1 MGIGLDNPETGGDG
15 SSTGSWLWESGNDN
29 GVRTDPGP
37 ETTYWRGTEFS
48 RMGGYDL
55 ASNDGSEGHGTMGA
69 GFIVL
74 GNSVSTGSIRVDRTE
89 EGTNST
95 REVMTTLLEVLIGVK
110 VTENLVVMVD
120 DQSILREISRW
131 VGEGI
136 RTFLTLSVNP
146 DILRMVIGRLCMR
159 IE

>member
-1 MGIGLDNPETGGDG
+1 VTEEVREV
-15 SSTGSWLWESGNDN
+15 WLWESGNDK

-37 ETTYWRGTEFS
+37 ETAYWRGTEFS

-55 ASNDGSEGHGTMGA
+55 TANDGSEGHGSMGP

-95 REVMTTLLEVLIGVK
+95 RETMEILLEVLSGVN
-110 VTENLVVMVD
+110 VTENLVVIVD
-120 DQSILREISRW
+120 
-131 VGEGI
+131 
-136 RTFLTLSVNP
+136 N
-146 DILRMVIGRLCMR
+146 
-159 IE
+159 